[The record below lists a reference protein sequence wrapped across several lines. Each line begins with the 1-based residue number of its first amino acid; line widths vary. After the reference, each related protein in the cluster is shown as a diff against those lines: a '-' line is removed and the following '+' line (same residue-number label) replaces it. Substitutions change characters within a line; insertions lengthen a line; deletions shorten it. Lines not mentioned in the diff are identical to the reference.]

1 MGQRR
6 QQMARGRLIFLAVVL
21 VSLAQRSTSKALPP
35 NPNPTQTPTATST
48 PTSTPTDPAEIC
60 SICTDACPTHLA
72 NYKKMNCC
80 WSMMQDSRTIPTALP
95 TRKPTTLRTVAAQS
109 QPQPQRQTQP
119 QPQPQPQPHPQPHS
133 APTLQPSPDK
143 LKRPSDLRPSDL
155 RPSDLR
161 PNLVP
166 NRIDLDEL
174 LMIKNR
180 CVKTKAM
187 ATFTKAGITIF
198 ITLHCD

>member
-80 WSMMQDSRTIPTALP
+80 WSMTAGFENY
-95 TRKPTTLRTVAAQS
+95 TDCTAHKEAYNAEDCC
-109 QPQPQRQTQP
+109 
-119 QPQPQPQPHPQPHS
+119 S
-133 APTLQPSPDK
+133 AES
-143 LKRPSDLRPSDL
+143 
-155 RPSDLR
+155 
-161 PNLVP
+161 
-166 NRIDLDEL
+166 I
-174 LMIKNR
+174 
-180 CVKTKAM
+180 
-187 ATFTKAGITIF
+187 
-198 ITLHCD
+198 